1 MFRAIILI
9 KIDKSYFVWLIFLL
23 LISFSFIEGKNLP
36 IKITGRIL
44 NAENSKPIQSALIQ
58 IIEENQYTTSSKDGT
73 FSFTNISKQ
82 KFRIKITHLSYQE
95 KIIDVEINNES
106 DKYIIV
112 YLIPRTINLSP
123 VVILGEKNT
132 SIFEQISEYSSV
144 LQGKEL
150 QKELGQTLAST
161 LKNETSLAVRSI
173 GPAPARPIYR
183 GLGQNRIIISED
195 GMKTIDL
202 SATSPDHAVTLEPF
216 TVERIE
222 VIRGSKILTRSS
234 TTIGGIVNAVRK
246 EIPEQNHNQ
255 IHFILGGYTE
265 TSNNGW
271 LGSVT
276 SEIPIKPFAARF
288 ELSQRKT
295 QNLKTPLGILDN
307 SYSKNLNGSFGLS
320 FIKNFGFV
328 GSSYRIFNLTYGIPG
343 GFVGA
348 HPKGVKIEIGK
359 HQFNAVSV
367 VKLTNDSNF
376 IKIQLGKSYYRHKE
390 FEHSGLIGSEFLV
403 QTYQGN
409 LDFNHSHFTFFNK
422 GIFGFS
428 FEYTD
433 FNIGGYVFT
442 PLAKGFNFSTYV
454 YEELHKGQFNFD
466 LGLRFSYDRIA
477 PKVQKISR
485 RIGEIKER
493 YFINFS
499 TSFSFVYQISKT
511 VFLGANISRSTRV
524 PTIEEL
530 FSEGPHLAAYSYEV
544 GNPNLNSEKGYGFE
558 FFVYHKFNDLD
569 FNVNVFYNNL
579 NSFIIPRN
587 TGKINYQT
595 FLPIYA
601 TQGVGATLY
610 GIEGSIKIKLFNNFS
625 TKLSFSNTIGKF
637 KDSQKPLP
645 QIPPTKGLIEFLY
658 NSNNLIIG
666 INSNWALA
674 QNRIDVFEE
683 PTAGYIIY
691 NSYIQYHFFTGK
703 LVHNISFTLEN
714 IFNTVYRNHL
724 SRIKSILPEPGR
736 NLRLVYKVLF

>member
-82 KFRIKITHLSYQE
+82 KFRIKITHLSYHE

-123 VVILGEKNT
+123 VVILGEKNP

-183 GLGQNRIIISED
+183 GLGQNRIIISEN

-442 PLAKGFNFSTYV
+442 PPAKGFNFSTYV

-601 TQGVGATLY
+601 TQGVGAILY

-625 TKLSFSNTIGKF
+625 TKLSFGNTIGKF
-637 KDSQKPLP
+637 KDSPKPLP
-645 QIPPTKGLIEFLY
+645 QIPPTKGVIEFLY
-658 NSNNLIIG
+658 NTNNLIIG

-714 IFNTVYRNHL
+714 IFNSVYRNHL

>member
-82 KFRIKITHLSYQE
+82 KFRIKITHLSYHE

-123 VVILGEKNT
+123 VVILGEKNP

-183 GLGQNRIIISED
+183 GLGQNRIIISEN

-442 PLAKGFNFSTYV
+442 PPAKGFNFSTYV

-499 TSFSFVYQISKT
+499 TSFSLVYQISKT

-558 FFVYHKFNDLD
+558 FFVYHKLNDLD
-569 FNVNVFYNNL
+569 FNLNVFYNNL

>member
-1 MFRAIILI
+1 MFRAIIFI
-9 KIDKSYFVWLIFLL
+9 KIDKSYLVWLIFLL
-23 LISFSFIEGKNLP
+23 LISFSSIKGGNLP

-44 NAENSKPIQSALIQ
+44 NAENSEPIQSALIQ
-58 IIEENQYTTSSKDGT
+58 IIEENQYTTSSKDGI
-73 FSFTNISKQ
+73 FSFTGISKQ
-82 KFRIKITHLSYQE
+82 KFRIKITHLSYHE

-123 VVILGEKNT
+123 IVILGEKNP
-132 SIFEQISEYSSV
+132 SIFEQISEYSLV

-161 LKNETSLAVRSI
+161 LKNETSLAIRSM

-183 GLGQNRIIISED
+183 GLGQNRIVISED
-195 GMKTIDL
+195 GIKTTDL

-216 TVERIE
+216 TLERIE

-234 TTIGGIVNAVRK
+234 TTIGGIVNVVRK
-246 EIPEQNHNQ
+246 EIPEQIHNQ
-255 IHFILGGYTE
+255 IHFTFGGYTE

-320 FIKNFGFV
+320 LIKNFGFV

-343 GFVGA
+343 GFIGA

-359 HQFNAVSV
+359 QQFNAASV

-428 FEYTD
+428 FEYID

-442 PLAKGFNFSTYV
+442 PPTRHYNFSTYI
-454 YEELHKGQFNFD
+454 YEEFTKGKFNLDFA
-466 LGLRFSYDRIA
+466 LRFDYDRIV
-477 PKVQKISR
+477 PEVQKISR
-485 RIGEIKER
+485 KIGEIRKR
-493 YFINFS
+493 TFTNLSASLLLIYQVSKI
-499 TSFSFVYQISKT
+499 VY
-511 VFLGANISRSTRV
+511 LGTNISRSTRV

-569 FNVNVFYNNL
+569 FNINAFYNDL

-587 TGKINYQT
+587 KGTINYQT
-595 FLPIYA
+595 FLPVYA
-601 TQGVGATLY
+601 TQGVGAKFY
-610 GIEGSIKIKLFNNFS
+610 GFEGAVKIKIINDFS
-625 TKLSFSNTIGKF
+625 ARFSFSKTIGIF
-637 KDSQKPLP
+637 KDSGKPLP
-645 QIPPTKGLIEFLY
+645 QIPPTKGLVEFIY
-658 NSNNLIIG
+658 NGNNLIIG
-666 INSNWALA
+666 LNSNWALA
-674 QNRIDVFEE
+674 QNRVDDFEE

-691 NSYIQYHFFTGK
+691 NAYFHYNFFSGK
-703 LVHNISFTLEN
+703 LIHNVSLTFEN
-714 IFNTVYRNHL
+714 IFNSIYRNHL

-736 NLRLVYKVLF
+736 NLRIVYKILF

>member
-58 IIEENQYTTSSKDGT
+58 IIEENKYTTSSKDGT

-234 TTIGGIVNAVRK
+234 TTIGGIVNAARK
-246 EIPEQNHNQ
+246 EIPEQIHNQ

-271 LGSVT
+271 LSSVT

-348 HPKGVKIEIGK
+348 HPKGVKIEIRK
-359 HQFNAVSV
+359 HQFNAASV

-442 PLAKGFNFSTYV
+442 PPTKGFNFSTYV

-466 LGLRFSYDRIA
+466 FGLRFSYDRIA

-558 FFVYHKFNDLD
+558 FFVYHKLNDLD
-569 FNVNVFYNNL
+569 FNLNVFYNNL